1 MKRILFL
8 SYWELGEPLN
18 ASCVLPFLRLLSERP
33 DVSGIHLIT
42 LETAKDPLP
51 VPSVEIGKVSVRQL
65 KPPFR
70 RPHLLGKAILFISSI
85 LILSRFIKKNGINL
99 IIAKTS
105 LAGALAEILR
115 RTTGTPYNVELFEPH
130 SQYMLECKEWARSS
144 MRYRFMRHMERLQM
158 KHARFL
164 LPPTANQRD
173 DMVAA
178 GVPSSK
184 VRVIPSIVPV
194 EEFEF
199 SPAGRMRIRDHLGI
213 PHNASVGIY
222 VGKFGGMYYDAEAFH
237 IFKKAYDHFKDLHL
251 IVLSPMP
258 AESIMAKA
266 VQANLDLDRFH
277 LGCVPH
283 AEVPAYLSAA
293 DFAFSMIRPAPS
305 KRYQSPV
312 KNGEYW
318 ANGLPFLMPD
328 EVADDY
334 KVLRQGLG
342 GAIIDWDLSNLDE
355 SFEQLKAILQR
366 PDHRETI
373 RDLALRHRSLE
384 IAKRVY
390 EEVI

>member
-18 ASCVLPFLRLLSERP
+18 ASCVFPFLRLLSERQ
-33 DVSGIHLIT
+33 DVSEIHLIT

-51 VPSVEIGKVSVRQL
+51 VPALEIGKVTVRQL

-85 LILSRFIKKNGINL
+85 LFLSRFIKKNGINL
-99 IIAKTS
+99 IIAKSS

-130 SQYMLECKEWARSS
+130 SQYMLECKEWTRSS
-144 MRYRFMRHMERLQM
+144 MRYRFAHHMEGLQM

-164 LPPTANQRD
+164 LPPTANQQD

-178 GVPSSK
+178 GVPSAK
-184 VRVIPSIVPV
+184 VRVIPSIVPM
-194 EEFEF
+194 EDFAF
-199 SPAGRMRIRDHLGI
+199 SQADRMRIRDLLGI
-213 PHNASVGIY
+213 PSHANAGIY
-222 VGKFGGMYYDAEAFH
+222 VGKFGGMYYDEEAFL
-237 IFKKAYDHFKDLHL
+237 IFKKAFDHFSDLHL

-258 AESIMAKA
+258 AEHILPKA
-266 VQANLDLDRFH
+266 IQAGLVMDRFH
-277 LGCVPH
+277 LRSVPH

-328 EVADDY
+328 QVADDY
-334 KVLRQGLG
+334 KVLRQGAG
-342 GAIIDWDLSNLDE
+342 GAIINWDLSGLDA

-373 RDLALRHRSLE
+373 RALALEHRSLD
-384 IAKRVY
+384 IARRVY